1 MHHVFRGNYVLQLT
15 EDFQAMSCLWD
26 VASMDY
32 KNRNKRRDAMHEL
45 AIKYGVSDPEM
56 EKKFII

>member
-1 MHHVFRGNYVLQLT
+1 ML
-15 EDFQAMSCLWD
+15 CLWD

-32 KNRNKRRDAMHEL
+32 KNRNKRRDAMQEL

-56 EKKFII
+56 KKKKKI

>member
-1 MHHVFRGNYVLQLT
+1 MFYVETTLQLI

-32 KNRNKRRDAMHEL
+32 KNGNKRRNAMHEL
-45 AIKYGVSDPEM
+45 AIQDGVSDPEM
-56 EKKFII
+56 EK